1 MEKTIIRSERL
12 GIEVCRIKHDSGLTM
27 LLCPM
32 EGFSTA
38 YAAFTTKLGSVDTR
52 FKTQD
57 DADFV
62 DVPEGVAHFLEH
74 KMFENEE
81 GDAFARSPRSTARAI
96 CLPAPTGFRNRSK
109 SCWILSAG
117 PILPKRRCRRSRELS
132 DRKSGCTMTAGT
144 GG

>member
-32 EGFSTA
+32 EGF
-38 YAAFTTKLGSVDTR
+38 
-52 FKTQD
+52 
-57 DADFV
+57 
-62 DVPEGVAHFLEH
+62 
-74 KMFENEE
+74 
-81 GDAFARSPRSTARAI
+81 STARAI